1 MQNLSSQ
8 MQNSEN
14 LQDKLQNLLD
24 AHHEW
29 LLINAAGK
37 SFAMQKSEIEIT
49 FERGKILFGYLDDKG
64 FQTWRVADFYVKN
77 GEILLNL
84 TRNFER
90 ERAKIRLVP

>member
-14 LQDKLQNLLD
+14 LPVELQNLLD

-37 SFAMQKSEIEIT
+37 SFALQKSEIEIT

-64 FQTWRVADFYVKN
+64 FLREKRRDFVKSD
-77 GEILLNL
+77 
-84 TRNFER
+84 
-90 ERAKIRLVP
+90 AKF